1 MKMPYSNI
9 RAGNDPTGTL
19 SKKRSSDTVV
29 GSGEYFSI
37 RRVAGTIVSHHSE
50 SATSESVE
58 MYLKEIYLLS
68 RDGEAARTGAI
79 ADRLGVSPPSVT
91 QMLSRLQEQD
101 LLEYQKRR
109 GAELTERGT
118 EQARDLLAKHCLIE
132 RFLVEGL
139 DVTDGFHDEACR
151 LEHALSDDVAAR
163 LTRYVE
169 RRPECPDC
177 YDAEAKHCQHLE
189 IEPE

>member
-1 MKMPYSNI
+1 M
-9 RAGNDPTGTL
+9 
-19 SKKRSSDTVV
+19 
-29 GSGEYFSI
+29 
-37 RRVAGTIVSHHSE
+37 SHHSE

-68 RDGEAARTGAI
+68 RDGDPARTGAI
-79 ADRLGVSPPSVT
+79 ADRLDVSPPSVT
-91 QMLSRLQEQD
+91 QMLSRLQDQG
-101 LLEYQKRR
+101 LLEYKKRR
-109 GAELTERGT
+109 GAELTEEGT

-139 DVTDGFHDEACR
+139 DVTEGFHDEACR
-151 LEHALSDDVAAR
+151 LEHALSDDVATR

-177 YDAEAKHCQHLE
+177 YDPEAKHCRHLDVE
-189 IEPE
+189 NE